1 MLVLSAK
8 PRISLKNIVVA
19 TDFSA
24 ASESALDHAVAIARH
39 YDSKILLMHAIGST
53 PDSQSWDEARIRGA
67 DKLLTH
73 AEQKLCAEAEKHPD
87 VECQRFLL
95 TGTALEVVEHILSL
109 DHIDLIVVGTHGTK
123 GVRKLMMGS
132 VAEQICH
139 HVRCPVLVV
148 GPLSGEGKPTWS
160 PKRILLA
167 TDLQSDESRAI
178 EYATAVAREHDA
190 RLALLHVTTPAGP
203 PYPQDSEL
211 FIAPYFQ
218 SRLRELLSYQPW
230 GDYPADVWVEFENDP
245 VAGILKVVHQRA
257 IDLLVLSVHPREP
270 WTSHLVHNAHRIV
283 AEALCPTLIVQREF

>member
-8 PRISLKNIVVA
+8 PRISLTNIVVA

-39 YDSKILLMHAIGST
+39 YNSKILLIHAIKST

-67 DKLLTH
+67 DELLTH

-132 VAEQICH
+132 VAEQIFH
-139 HVRCPVLVV
+139 HVRCPVLVA
-148 GPLSGEGKPTWS
+148 GPSLREEKTTWG
-160 PKRILLA
+160 PKRILLP
-167 TDLQSDESRAI
+167 TDLQSDESQTV
-178 EYATAVAREHDA
+178 EYATALAREHDA
-190 RLALLHVTTPAGP
+190 RLDLLHVTIPSRAP
-203 PYPQDSEL
+203 FLEDSE
-211 FIAPYFQ
+211 FTIAPYFQ
-218 SRLRELLSYQPW
+218 SRLRGLISNRPGL
-230 GDYPADVWVEFENDP
+230 DHPAEVWVEFGDDP
-245 VAGILKVVHQRA
+245 VIGILKVAKQRA
-257 IDLLVLSVHPREP
+257 IDLIVLSVRPREP
-270 WTSHLVHNAHRIV
+270 WTSHFAHKAHRIV
-283 AEALCPTLIVQREF
+283 AEAPCPVLVVQRRF

>member
-39 YDSKILLMHAIGST
+39 YNSKILLMHAIGST

-132 VAEQICH
+132 VAEQIFH
-139 HVRCPVLVV
+139 HVRCPVLVA
-148 GPLSGEGKPTWS
+148 GPSSREEKTTWG
-160 PKRILLA
+160 PKRILLP
-167 TDLQSDESRAI
+167 TDLQSDESQTV
-178 EYATAVAREHDA
+178 EYATALAREHDA
-190 RLALLHVTTPAGP
+190 RLELLHVTIPARAP
-203 PYPQDSEL
+203 FLEDSEL
-211 FIAPYFQ
+211 TIAPYFQ
-218 SRLRELLSYQPW
+218 SRLRELISNR
-230 GDYPADVWVEFENDP
+230 PALDHPAEVWVEFGDDP
-245 VAGILKVVHQRA
+245 VIGILKVAKQRA
-257 IDLLVLSVHPREP
+257 IDLIVLSVRPREP
-270 WTSHLVHNAHRIV
+270 WTSHFAHNAHRIV
-283 AEALCPTLIVQREF
+283 AEAPCPVLVVQRRF